1 VPEFLADAG
10 WKQVVGMDHR
20 MDERAS
26 FAAIQQALG
35 HFLRWQEQQKRR
47 AVEDMASQ
55 VGSNSDWDAQSNVSV
70 AETDGDVL
78 GDMKLSKDGGLRR
91 GTSASEEFKRPSH

>member
-1 VPEFLADAG
+1 
-10 WKQVVGMDHR
+10 MDHR

-91 GTSASEEFKRPSH
+91 VRNSRDPRTDQNKYRLQCREQM